1 MRRSLRRTVLL
12 VALAIGSA
20 VSAGSAPA
28 SAQTSAPAAATAS
41 AFLDAKL
48 KTVRALLSQPASP
61 EREKKLDAELGT
73 LVDYDDMAKVA
84 LGEEWGKR
92 SKEEIAEFTG
102 LLRQLIEKN
111 YKKRL
116 QDTLKYDIANKGEEP
131 KGADVLV
138 KTEAKSLTD
147 KKAAPVLIDYVVRK
161 KGSGWIVV
169 DLIPEGS
176 SMART
181 YHKEFSKV
189 IKKDGWATLIK
200 KMKDKLAKS

>member
-131 KGADVLV
+131 KGAD
-138 KTEAKSLTD
+138 
-147 KKAAPVLIDYVVRK
+147 
-161 KGSGWIVV
+161 
-169 DLIPEGS
+169 
-176 SMART
+176 
-181 YHKEFSKV
+181 
-189 IKKDGWATLIK
+189 
-200 KMKDKLAKS
+200 